1 MNFNRFVISS
11 GNTTSVEPIY
21 RNEKPA
27 SPLAITISPD
37 IPLMGDM
44 GIRDELKGG
53 TGVGWCELVGYCAC
67 DKVHVS
73 TRTHEGSIILG
84 VYIGVH
90 HSGKGVHIGVYK
102 P

>member
-11 GNTTSVEPIY
+11 GNTTSVEPKY

-27 SPLAITISPD
+27 SPLVITMSPD

-53 TGVGWCELVGYCAC
+53 TGV
-67 DKVHVS
+67 D
-73 TRTHEGSIILG
+73 
-84 VYIGVH
+84 
-90 HSGKGVHIGVYK
+90 
-102 P
+102 